1 MRSGETTEQRDRAVL
16 EVYLEVASVMS
27 RAGADT
33 DLLRVDIARIILEE
47 ADETSSRDADGQLDA
62 RRLRIKAICVV
73 FDQSARRLSAGL
85 IH

>member
-1 MRSGETTEQRDRAVL
+1 MRLGETTDQRDRAVL
-16 EVYLEVASVMS
+16 KAYLEVASVMS

-47 ADETSSRDADGQLDA
+47 ADETSSRDAEGQLDA
-62 RRLRIKAICVV
+62 RRLTINAICVV
-73 FDQSARRLSAGL
+73 FDQSARLLSAGL